1 MERGSMVL
9 GRDVRD
15 RRRPA
20 TGLSTHFRSAA
31 PRLRG
36 RGSRGTFAEVAASSG
51 CRLQNSWVE
60 GAFTA
65 PTPAVPRCYAY
76 NAARCAAVTTPV
88 GPKPAAVAS
97 LQKAPAPPRGRR
109 TSRSSGLRP
118 CRLRYGR
125 VRAPRGGSPYTAK
138 RGGRQEA
145 RAAHRKRA
153 RRRCCGV
160 PGRAV
165 PESLERPS
173 CGAGPGP
180 AVRGSA
186 GRHGCGQRVVVLR
199 AAARTGCG
207 GALGARVDTLHGGFQ
222 VSFVLVL
229 VWRCVPQGHCLVF
242 HSTL

>member
-1 MERGSMVL
+1 M
-9 GRDVRD
+9 
-15 RRRPA
+15 
-20 TGLSTHFRSAA
+20 
-31 PRLRG
+31 
-36 RGSRGTFAEVAASSG
+36 
-51 CRLQNSWVE
+51 
-60 GAFTA
+60 
-65 PTPAVPRCYAY
+65 
-76 NAARCAAVTTPV
+76 
-88 GPKPAAVAS
+88 AS

-186 GRHGCGQRVVVLR
+186 ADYKITNNCPIKTTGRKQSHLAMMRYSYLCKLPGRIMRIRLLYFTSVMIIILLLV
-199 AAARTGCG
+199 A
-207 GALGARVDTLHGGFQ
+207 GALTALLPSIKDDKAPN
-222 VSFVLVL
+222 
-229 VWRCVPQGHCLVF
+229 C
-242 HSTL
+242 